1 MILSE
6 EHHYPDWIMTDIS
19 NLHLFLAILTAV
31 NVAVFVIFASD
42 KRAAQKNAR
51 RTPERTLIVSAIFGP
66 FGAYLAM
73 KVFRHKTRKML
84 FYLVPL
90 FAFFQLFLMV
100 GACIRILNTR

>member
-1 MILSE
+1 
-6 EHHYPDWIMTDIS
+6 MTDIS

-51 RTPERTLIVSAIFGP
+51 RTPDRTLIVSAIFGP

-73 KVFRHKTRKML
+73 KVLRHKTRKML

-90 FAFFQLFLMV
+90 FAFLQIFLMV
-100 GACIRILNTR
+100 GACIRY

>member
-1 MILSE
+1 
-6 EHHYPDWIMTDIS
+6 MTDIS
-19 NLHLFLAILTAV
+19 TLLLFLAILTAV
-31 NVAVFVIFASD
+31 NVTVFVIFASD

-84 FYLVPL
+84 FYCVPL
-90 FAFFQLFLMV
+90 FAILQLFLMV
-100 GACIRILNTR
+100 DFLIRY